1 MITDT
6 ICKSAGMVY
15 SRESVLKRI
24 EKLKEYRSDLQDLG
38 SIDFTQFDRDK
49 KSRYIIERILFLIAE
64 SILDILDHILS
75 SKHSIVSDSY
85 EDIITNAYRRR
96 VIETTLYEKL
106 RGLGG
111 FRNVLAHEYI
121 TISGDEVYRNYLKV
135 KDMLDDVIETFE
147 RLA

>member
-6 ICKSAGMVY
+6 TWQSTDMVY
-15 SRESVLKRI
+15 SKESVLKRI

-38 SIDFTQFDRDK
+38 GISYEQFERDK

-64 SILDILDHILS
+64 SILDTLDHILS

-85 EDIITNAYRRR
+85 EDIITNASRRG
-96 VIETTLYEKL
+96 IIDGALYEKIK
-106 RGLGG
+106 GLGG

-121 TISGDEVYRNYLKV
+121 TISGDEVYKNYLKV
-135 KDMLDDVIETFE
+135 KDVLDDVIKTFE
-147 RLA
+147 RLV